1 MGTIISTYHSAP
13 LLPCF
18 QNHLELLEPSIGGSG
33 LSLSDLSP
41 FTGLVLTC
49 SRTAKLP
56 HQQILQAGLDCLIM
70 LMKKLELQKY
80 PVDGFS
86 AGLVDDDNI
95 LEWQIVIM
103 G

>member
-1 MGTIISTYHSAP
+1 MKGDGVWEGEWAMG
-13 LLPCF
+13 
-18 QNHLELLEPSIGGSG
+18 GGS
-33 LSLSDLSP
+33 SYP
-41 FTGLVLTC
+41 FTAGHAARRDSFKNDNELQLT
-49 SRTAKLP
+49 A
-56 HQQILQAGLDCLIM
+56 
-70 LMKKLELQKY
+70 ELQKS

>member
-1 MGTIISTYHSAP
+1 MNMESMLIP
-13 LLPCF
+13 LLV
-18 QNHLELLEPSIGGSG
+18 
-33 LSLSDLSP
+33 D
-41 FTGLVLTC
+41 
-49 SRTAKLP
+49 
-56 HQQILQAGLDCLIM
+56 
-70 LMKKLELQKY
+70 LQKN

>member
-1 MGTIISTYHSAP
+1 MTMESMLIP
-13 LLPCF
+13 LLV
-18 QNHLELLEPSIGGSG
+18 
-33 LSLSDLSP
+33 D
-41 FTGLVLTC
+41 
-49 SRTAKLP
+49 
-56 HQQILQAGLDCLIM
+56 
-70 LMKKLELQKY
+70 LQKN